1 MAHSHQQHH
10 GHEHPRQPVGG
21 CGGCPGCSCES
32 TGLNLTGP
40 EEKSWVWKDHW
51 LLIASALLTLCLIV
65 IDAIDQIDL
74 SPYLRVPLYVAAYL
88 AAAYPV
94 LLEAG
99 RELKAGNVFNEFSL
113 MSLATFGAFYLGE
126 YAEGVT
132 VMLFY
137 CIGELF
143 QDAAVDHARRSIKKL
158 LDIRPDRVTVER
170 DGQTTTVQAAEV
182 KIGETIRIKP
192 DEKVALDGVL
202 LSPQADFNT
211 AALTGESKPDTRR
224 AGEPVL
230 AGMINGRTA
239 CTIRVTAAYAD
250 TVLSRVLHLVED
262 ATARK
267 SKVQLFITRFARIY
281 TPAVILLA
289 LLIIAMPY
297 FFVADYQFDQWFY
310 RALVFLVLSCPCA
323 LVISIPLG
331 YFGGISLASRH
342 GVLFKGANYLDALRQ
357 IDCVVLDKTGTLT
370 RGVFKV
376 AELIPAEAID
386 PAELLAGVIAL
397 ERHSNHPIAR
407 ALLEFAPQADAGVKA
422 TDLREIPGR
431 GLEGTIGGRQF
442 QLGNPHWLAAEG
454 IAVAPVSLETP
465 QTVVAL
471 ARDRQYLGCIIIAD
485 ELKPDAKQAVAGL
498 KAAHLQ
504 TVVLSGDRG
513 TLVEALGRELQV
525 DAACGDLLPQDKLAK
540 VQALVDAG
548 HKVAFVGDGVNDA
561 PAIALAQVGIAMGGL
576 GSDGTIEV
584 ADVVIQNDQPSKL
597 LTALQVSHLTRN
609 VVVQNIAL
617 AMGVKGI
624 VLLLGG
630 FGMATLWEA
639 VFADVGVALLAILN
653 AVRLQRQKLS

>member
-1 MAHSHQQHH
+1 M
-10 GHEHPRQPVGG
+10 
-21 CGGCPGCSCES
+21 
-32 TGLNLTGP
+32 
-40 EEKSWVWKDHW
+40 
-51 LLIASALLTLCLIV
+51 
-65 IDAIDQIDL
+65 
-74 SPYLRVPLYVAAYL
+74 
-88 AAAYPV
+88 
-94 LLEAG
+94 
-99 RELKAGNVFNEFSL
+99 
-113 MSLATFGAFYLGE
+113 
-126 YAEGVT
+126 
-132 VMLFY
+132 
-137 CIGELF
+137 
-143 QDAAVDHARRSIKKL
+143 
-158 LDIRPDRVTVER
+158 
-170 DGQTTTVQAAEV
+170 
-182 KIGETIRIKP
+182 
-192 DEKVALDGVL
+192 
-202 LSPQADFNT
+202 
-211 AALTGESKPDTRR
+211 
-224 AGEPVL
+224 
-230 AGMINGRTA
+230 
-239 CTIRVTAAYAD
+239 
-250 TVLSRVLHLVED
+250 
-262 ATARK
+262 
-267 SKVQLFITRFARIY
+267 
-281 TPAVILLA
+281 
-289 LLIIAMPY
+289 
-297 FFVADYQFDQWFY
+297 
-310 RALVFLVLSCPCA
+310 FLVLSCPCA

-331 YFGGISLASRH
+331 YFGGIGLASRH

-442 QLGNPHWLAAEG
+442 QLVYPHWLAAEG